1 MPLERRRN
9 RSPLPATRSP
19 RPEMDSILKDFRFA
33 TRSLR
38 KQPAFTST
46 VIATLALAI
55 GASTAIFSVVEATLL
70 QRLPFREPSRLAFL
84 WGVAGPQRANRG
96 ASPIEVQDWGRLN
109 RTFENIA
116 IYDETSL
123 NLRTA
128 DGAERVDAE
137 MVSASYFPI
146 LGATPQIGRVFGPS
160 EDAVPDANPVVVIS
174 DGMWRTQFGG
184 DPSIIGRTLTFNDR
198 PFTVLGIM
206 RPGFK
211 GISFDT
217 DVWFPAA
224 MVRANGGPTNPAERG
239 SRWLG
244 AIGRL
249 RDGVQLEQ
257 AQRDMDRVAAQ
268 LARDFPDNNK
278 DRGVQLFSLRDSYL
292 GTNGNQEQWGS
303 SRKLVLA
310 LSGAVSLFLLIAC
323 TNVIGLQLVRATA
336 RRREIA
342 LRTAIG
348 ANRGRLVQQLIVEG
362 VTLAI
367 AGAIAG
373 LAVAHWGLAGLT
385 ALAPDGVLPPYAAPS
400 INLIAFVFALLVA
413 VGCGV
418 LFGIVPALK
427 ASRLDLVGALKEG
440 ARGSADGLGRRL
452 GGQQLLVVAE
462 TAVALVLLVGAG
474 LMVRSLQ
481 KQLAVD
487 PGFNAQGVLRLR
499 LVLPQQQYSTPQRRL
514 QFMDEL
520 RTRLMAIPSVQSIA
534 IGSDLPLSGSSSASF
549 IFVPDANE
557 RFRYYRHSVAPEYFS
572 SLGIRLLRGRA
583 FTAADRDSAPA
594 VVIINEATARRIWRG
609 ADPVGRRLR
618 MGDATGNEATII
630 GVVADAR
637 FRDLTTPLQSSE
649 PDVYFSMGQV
659 PVRGLT
665 VGVRA
670 TLPPAQLTPAIRREI
685 AAIDPTV
692 PLFGMR
698 PMEELVRQQTAQGR
712 FGSAV
717 LTAFGV
723 SALVLA
729 AVGLY
734 GVLAFIVSLR
744 RREIGIRLA
753 LGATSNRVLEGVIG
767 QGTALAAIGLVIG
780 LAAAF
785 FSTRVIESQLFGV
798 GARDPIVFVLSAAAL
813 LLVAVAASWV
823 PARRA
828 ARVDPQIALRV
839 E

>member
-1 MPLERRRN
+1 
-9 RSPLPATRSP
+9 
-19 RPEMDSILKDFRFA
+19 MDSILKDFHFA

-38 KQPAFTST
+38 KQPAFTAT

-70 QRLPFREPSRLAFL
+70 RPLPFRETSRIAFL
-84 WGVAGPQRANRG
+84 WGVAGPQRAIRG
-96 ASPIEVQDWGRLN
+96 GSPIEVQDWGRLN
-109 RTFENIA
+109 RTFESVA

-128 DGAERVDAE
+128 DGAERVETE
-137 MVSASYFPI
+137 MVSASFFPM

-160 EDAVPDANPVVVIS
+160 EDGVPDANPVVVIS
-174 DGMWRTQFGG
+174 DGMWRTRFGG
-184 DPSIIGRTLTFNDR
+184 DPGMVGRTLTLNDR
-198 PFTVLGIM
+198 PFTVLGVM

-211 GISFDT
+211 GLSFDT

-224 MVRANGGPTNPAERG
+224 MVRANGGPTDLTERG
-239 SRWLG
+239 NRWLG

-249 RDGVQLEQ
+249 REGVTLEQ

-268 LARDFPDNNK
+268 LARDFPDNNR

-292 GTNGNQEQWGS
+292 GAAGDQTQWGS

-310 LSGAVSLFLLIAC
+310 LFGAVGLFLLIAC
-323 TNVIGLQLVRATA
+323 ANVIGLQLVRAAA

-348 ANRGRLVQQLIVEG
+348 ANRGRLVQQLVVEG

-367 AGAIAG
+367 AGAVAG

-385 ALAPDGVLPPYAAPS
+385 ALAPDGVLPNFATPS
-400 INLIAFVFALLVA
+400 INLIAFGFALVVA
-413 VGCGV
+413 VSCGV
-418 LFGIVPALK
+418 LFGLIPALR
-427 ASRLDLVGALKEG
+427 ASRIELVGALKEG
-440 ARGSADGLGRRL
+440 ARGSANGFGRRF
-452 GGQQLLVVAE
+452 GGQQLLVIGE

-481 KQLAVD
+481 KQLAID
-487 PGFNAQGVLRLR
+487 PGFQPQGVLGMRLA
-499 LVLPQQQYSTPQRRL
+499 LPQQQYNTPQRRL
-514 QFMDEL
+514 QFVDEM
-520 RTRLMAIPSVQSIA
+520 RTRLMAIPSVQSVA
-534 IGSDLPLSGSSSASF
+534 IGSDLPLGGSNSASF
-549 IFVPDANE
+549 IFVPDVND
-557 RFRYYRHSVAPEYFS
+557 RFRYYRHSATPEYFS
-572 SLGIRLLRGRA
+572 SLGIRLVRGRA
-583 FTAADRDSAPA
+583 FTAADRDSAPRVA
-594 VVIINEATARRIWRG
+594 IINDATARRIWRG
-609 ADPVGRRLR
+609 ANPVGRRLR
-618 MGDATGNEATII
+618 LGDADGPEATIV

-637 FRDLTTPLQSSE
+637 FRDLTTPLATSE
-649 PDVYFSMGQV
+649 PDVYFPMAQAAT
-659 PVRGLT
+659 RNLY
-665 VGVRA
+665 VGVRS
-670 TLPPAQLTPAIRREI
+670 TLPLEQLASAVRREI
-685 AAIDPTV
+685 SAIDQAV
-692 PLFGMR
+692 PLFGVR
-698 PMEELVRQQTAQGR
+698 PMEELLERQTAQRR

-717 LTAFGV
+717 LTAFGL

-753 LGATSNRVLEGVIG
+753 LGATSGRVLEGVIG
-767 QGTALAAIGLVIG
+767 QGTALAAMGLVVG
-780 LAAAF
+780 VAVAF
-785 FSTRVIESQLFGV
+785 FSTRAIESQLFGI
-798 GARDPIVFVLSAAAL
+798 GARDPLVFAVAAAAL

-828 ARVDPQIALRV
+828 SRVDPQIALRV